1 MKLWM
6 LIAVVAIASACSKQD
21 LEPASENENTTTV
34 EFVADEVAGRTVF
47 GEPDGTTYPTLWE
60 EDDNVSVWVNSQTRK
75 KVTVTPLDEG
85 KRASIKAALTDDGTG
100 SYTVHMV
107 YPGDAYVWG
116 SANGKNA
123 HIVIQAVQESTA
135 SSCDPSAQI
144 LAANTDTLE
153 GSSLEEAFAGNGTL
167 QFRHLT
173 AYGCLALKNLPAAE
187 TIKTVV
193 VTADEFLVGRLVY
206 AFEGTTS
213 TFTYHSNAENHS
225 KSISISIADPS
236 KVWFALYPCD
246 LSGKQLTIRAVREDE
261 CYYEKTITFTQGGNF
276 QAGRIAKFGVDFSGV
291 ALSEAETDSKYVPY
305 KENGQV
311 VGIRYWVSDDG
322 KTAKVISLQRTEAT
336 PWCVVKE
343 TGAVPSPIPHTQ
355 ATDSSADRMINWTT
369 LTSWVEVNSDYSLPI
384 YDFCKSLGE
393 GWIWTCEQDLR
404 DIRKIY
410 AADAEALDQALTSN
424 GGVALNANSSDDG
437 DTTGDRYW
445 SSREYT
451 STSAGNAS
459 KVGVNAHWVR
469 MDTGTESRNNAN
481 KKNKYFG
488 RAIKEI
494 SLE

>member
-1 MKLWM
+1 M
-6 LIAVVAIASACSKQD
+6 A
-21 LEPASENENTTTV
+21 
-34 EFVADEVAGRTVF
+34 
-47 GEPDGTTYPTLWE
+47 
-60 EDDNVSVWVNSQTRK
+60 
-75 KVTVTPLDEG
+75 
-85 KRASIKAALTDDGTG
+85 
-100 SYTVHMV
+100 
-107 YPGDAYVWG
+107 
-116 SANGKNA
+116 
-123 HIVIQAVQESTA
+123 
-135 SSCDPSAQI
+135 
-144 LAANTDTLE
+144 
-153 GSSLEEAFAGNGTL
+153 EAFAGNGAL

-173 AYGCLALKNLPAAE
+173 AYGCIALKNLPAAE

-193 VTADEFLVGRLVY
+193 VTADEFLVGRMVY
-206 AFEGTTS
+206 TFEGTTS
-213 TFTYHSNAENHS
+213 TFTYHNNAENHS

-246 LSGKQLTIRAVREDE
+246 LSGKQLTIRAVREDD

-276 QAGRIAKFGVDFSGV
+276 QAGRIAKFGVDFTGV
-291 ALSEAETDSKYVPY
+291 VLSEAETDSKYVPY
-305 KENGQV
+305 EENGEV

-336 PWCVVKE
+336 PWVLDAATKE
-343 TGAVPSPIPHTQ
+343 VPNPIPWTY
-355 ATDSSADRMINWTT
+355 ATNSSADRMINWNT
-369 LTSWVEVNSDYSLPI
+369 LMSWVEVNSAYSLPI

-410 AADAEALDQALTSN
+410 AADAEAFDKALLKYD
-424 GGVALNANSSDDG
+424 GVALDAGSSDDG

-445 SSREYT
+445 STREYT
-451 STSAGNAS
+451 SDSASNAT

-469 MDTGTESRNNAN
+469 MDTGASESRNNAN